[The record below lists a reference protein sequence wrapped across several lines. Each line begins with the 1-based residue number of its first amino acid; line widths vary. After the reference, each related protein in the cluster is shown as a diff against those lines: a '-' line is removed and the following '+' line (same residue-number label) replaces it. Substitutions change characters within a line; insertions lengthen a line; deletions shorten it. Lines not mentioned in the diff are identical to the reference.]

1 MRARGSIV
9 RRLSVLVIC
18 LLLVT
23 ASVPGAVTAA
33 SGDGHAAEPAAV
45 DVQNALEVDDGLAD
59 LDSSE
64 LVVRLEEA
72 PLEDAG
78 DTERQLESHAER
90 TQEPVLEYVAETPGV
105 DVAEEFWVTNA
116 VVLELE
122 TDTVDEKLLGGL
134 ERIDEVEAVH
144 ENFALSVPNP
154 PGPRTPVDPSPPDS
168 GDEGPRTTA
177 AIDYVNV
184 PSVWDEYD
192 TRGEGVRV
200 AVLDTGIDAA
210 HPDLELYTDT
220 PGDPT
225 YPGGWAEFDETGERV
240 TGSTPHDTGRHG
252 THVSGTVAGGAAS
265 GTAIGVAP
273 DAELLHGLVLDD
285 DGGTFAQLVAGIEWA
300 LEADADVINLSL
312 GSPGIYDELID
323 PIYHAAESDVVV
335 VAAIGNQG
343 PETSN
348 APANVYGT
356 ISVGAVTDDGAVA
369 SFSGGDRI
377 HRSDWE
383 SQPDHWPETY
393 AVPTVVAPGVD
404 VTSTVPGGYADKPGT
419 SMATPHVSGIAA
431 LLLSAEP
438 DVSPEDLSVALTE
451 TAWKPDGESLEQDTR
466 YGHGVVDANAAADE
480 LVDREPET
488 GGETPA
494 VEPEADGD
502 VETTDDEREW
512 LVPVGIVV
520 VSLAAIA
527 VLATIVRLRM
537 GRP

>member
-1 MRARGSIV
+1 MCARGPTA
-9 RRLSVLVIC
+9 RRCFVLVVC

-23 ASVPGAVTAA
+23 ASVPGAAMAVG
-33 SGDGHAAEPAAV
+33 SDSHVAEPAAV
-45 DVQNALEVDDGLAD
+45 DVQNALEVDDGLAK

-72 PLEDAG
+72 PLDDAG
-78 DTERQLESHAER
+78 DTERQLERHADR

-116 VVLELE
+116 IVLELE
-122 TDTVDEKLLGGL
+122 TDAIDEDVLAAL
-134 ERIDEVEAVH
+134 ERIDDVEAVH
-144 ENFALSVPNP
+144 ENFELSAPNP
-154 PGPRTPVDPSPPDS
+154 PGPRTPADPSPPDG
-168 GDEGPRTTA
+168 GDEGPQTTA
-177 AIDYVNV
+177 GIEYVNV
-184 PSVWDEYD
+184 PSVWERYD
-192 TRGEGVRV
+192 TRGDGVRV
-200 AVLDTGIDAA
+200 AVLDTGIEAD

-240 TGSTPHDTGRHG
+240 TGSTPYDTGRHG

-273 DAELLHGLVLDD
+273 EAELLHGLVLDD

-300 LEADADVINLSL
+300 LESDADVINLSL
-312 GSPGIYDELID
+312 GSPGIYDQFID

-335 VAAIGNQG
+335 VTAIGNQG
-343 PETSN
+343 ADTSN
-348 APANVYGT
+348 APGNVYGT

-377 HRSDWE
+377 NRSDWKSVPE
-383 SQPDHWPETY
+383 GWPETY
-393 AVPTVVAPGVD
+393 TVPTVVAPGVG

-419 SMATPHVSGIAA
+419 SMATPHVAGIAA
-431 LLLSAEP
+431 LLLSADP
-438 DVSPEDLSVALTE
+438 DASPEALSTALTE

-466 YGHGVVDANAAADE
+466 YGYGIVDAEAAADE
-480 LVDREPET
+480 LVDREP
-488 GGETPA
+488 GERGESPA
-494 VEPEADGD
+494 VETEANGD
-502 VETTDDEREW
+502 LTPTDDHDW
-512 LVPVGIVV
+512 LVAVGLLIGTLAVV
-520 VSLAAIA
+520 AAI
-527 VLATIVRLRM
+527 VTVVRLRS